1 MKRNLNFV
9 IGAMLL
15 MMAGTMMTACSSDD
29 DVVKPET
36 PVSGYGTRQ
45 LPKQADFVKTMT
57 DVGYLWCDKVDNTWY
72 IKADYHGPEI
82 LCDGGNIFYL
92 YDLPAEYQKEGLKVN
107 ATLDCYTFRHFD
119 EDVVVTIFAG
129 WDYYDAVLKQIEI
142 VE

>member
-1 MKRNLNFV
+1 
-9 IGAMLL
+9 
-15 MMAGTMMTACSSDD
+15 
-29 DVVKPET
+29 
-36 PVSGYGTRQ
+36 
-45 LPKQADFVKTMT
+45 MT
-57 DVGYLWCDKVDNTWY
+57 DVGYLCCDNVDNTWY
-72 IKADYHGPEI
+72 IKADYNGPEI
-82 LCDGGNIFYL
+82 HYDGGNIFYL

>member
-1 MKRNLNFV
+1 MALPTDDPGYWTKKDALKSISIAHNLKKIEAALNDY
-9 IGAMLL
+9 I
-15 MMAGTMMTACSSDD
+15 
-29 DVVKPET
+29 
-36 PVSGYGTRQ
+36 
-45 LPKQADFVKTMT
+45 KTMT

-72 IKADYHGPEI
+72 IKADYNGPEI
-82 LCDGGNIFYL
+82 HYDGGNIFYL